1 LLTEFIAVLHVLLLI
16 LLLVLPENN
25 KSRMRPFGNR
35 NSYQDLIEL
44 LLLIP
49 PHCTTCLEQ
58 NVSLKNLMKEI
69 TLLKK
74 RSDRRILYRRYRP
87 HEIVI

>member
-1 LLTEFIAVLHVLLLI
+1 
-16 LLLVLPENN
+16 
-25 KSRMRPFGNR
+25 
-35 NSYQDLIEL
+35 
-44 LLLIP
+44 LLIP